1 MTFLT
6 TVTAASSIDRA
17 EVADEA
23 HGDEADGELEDGGE
37 DVQGRDVLL
46 GFGPC
51 PWVLSESWRR
61 RIYRPDAV
69 GAGLGSNDALAG
81 RTWAWASVRTCEAG
95 RGIGIARGSSS
106 CATFLAAVTWRTC
119 SSSPDPT
126 TPSSLSK
133 CREMIT
139 ILRTHICYEYC
150 NVQCDGI

>member
-46 GFGPC
+46 GFDPC
-51 PWVLSESWRR
+51 PSVLSDSWRR

-69 GAGLGSNDALAG
+69 GAGLGSNDATRREDLG
-81 RTWAWASVRTCEAG
+81 V
-95 RGIGIARGSSS
+95 GIGEDLRGW
-106 CATFLAAVTWRTC
+106 TWHWPR
-119 SSSPDPT
+119 P
-126 TPSSLSK
+126 
-133 CREMIT
+133 RE
-139 ILRTHICYEYC
+139 LFVC
-150 NVQCDGI
+150 NLPRRCDVEDLL